1 MFKSFAQFFQAL
13 TALFSA
19 FTRGCNSL
27 DILAETAEDQAS
39 AFRDSRKL
47 EIRAQRAELEAKL
60 AKTPKPTKSS
70 KDFEL

>member
-1 MFKSFAQFFQAL
+1 MFKSFAQFFTAL

-47 EIRAQRAELEAKL
+47 EIRQQRVELETKL
-60 AKTPKPTKSS
+60 ANSPKPKKSS